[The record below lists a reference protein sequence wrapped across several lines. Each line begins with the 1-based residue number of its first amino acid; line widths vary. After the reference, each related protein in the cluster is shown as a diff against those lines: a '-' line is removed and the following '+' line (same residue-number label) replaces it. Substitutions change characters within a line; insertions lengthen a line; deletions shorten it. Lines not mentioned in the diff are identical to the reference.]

1 MYEMVDDQIKLMLQS
16 GVEVSLI
23 IQLELIGPDF
33 VCKVKKILMAVL
45 KRVCKFSSTKI
56 TELQ

>member
-33 VCKVKKILMAVL
+33 VYKVKKILMAVL
-45 KRVCKFSSTKI
+45 KRLCKFSSTKI
-56 TELQ
+56 TELE